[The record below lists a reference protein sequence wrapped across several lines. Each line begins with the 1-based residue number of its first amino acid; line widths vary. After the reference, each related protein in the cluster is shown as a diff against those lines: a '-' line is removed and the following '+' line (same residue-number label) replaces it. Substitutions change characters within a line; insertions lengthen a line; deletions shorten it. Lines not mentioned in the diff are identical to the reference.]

1 MVRENRDRNVFDADS
16 VARDVLGVIAT
27 KWCAMIVTTLARGPR
42 RYSELQREVGGVS
55 QKMLTQ
61 TLRHLERG
69 GLVERKLYPVVPPR
83 VEYRLAWLGE
93 TLIEPL
99 NGMLTRT
106 QEHLDELR
114 EARARYDQEK
124 RDDD

>member
-1 MVRENRDRNVFDADS
+1 VRQNRDRDIFDEDS

-42 RYSELQREVGGVS
+42 RYSELQREIGGIS

-69 GLVERKLYPVVPPR
+69 GLVERTLYPVVPPR
-83 VEYRLAWLGE
+83 VEYRLTRLGE

-99 NGMLTRT
+99 NGMLIWT
-106 QEHLDELR
+106 QEHLNELR
-114 EARARYDQEK
+114 EARARYDREK
-124 RDDD
+124 RDGD